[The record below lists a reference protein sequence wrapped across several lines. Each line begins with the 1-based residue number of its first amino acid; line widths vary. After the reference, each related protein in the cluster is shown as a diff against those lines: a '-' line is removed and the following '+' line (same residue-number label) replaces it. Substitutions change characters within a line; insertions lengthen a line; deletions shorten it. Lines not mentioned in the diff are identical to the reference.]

1 MRDHHFQM
9 LSMKYFL
16 KWRDRHWVN
25 FEFFDKKP
33 TTMPTFNF
41 PTPYSIRMQPIDGT
55 WCFPISDLPEPAL
68 LEGGRPID
76 GKPTGEWIVCAPAK
90 GEVRSANRSSTPL
103 RQLTA
108 RSGHALQSVPKA
120 SRDPDAATTATTRQI
135 ERWKKEKRPS
145 PRGGQKRPPPLGTF
159 QKSTRVPHH

>member
-1 MRDHHFQM
+1 MAVGCRMRDHHFQM

-90 GEVRSANRSSTPL
+90 GEVRSPPTARAPL

-108 RSGHALQSVPKA
+108 RSGHARAVGPKGV
-120 SRDPDAATTATTRQI
+120 SRPRRGDDGHHAAD
-135 ERWKKEKRPS
+135 
-145 PRGGQKRPPPLGTF
+145 
-159 QKSTRVPHH
+159 